1 MALASMYI
9 LLYIF
14 NEHMANTLSIADA
27 RRNLPSLI
35 REAENGN
42 AVTLTRHGTPVAV
55 LVGQR
60 QYEQLSAGRRS
71 FADAYKHFAKAT
83 RLADLNLDPD
93 ALFADS
99 RDSAPGRDVQI

>member
-1 MALASMYI
+1 MALAKMYI
-9 LLYIF
+9 NLYIMG
-14 NEHMANTLSIADA
+14 ELMADTLSIADA

-35 REAENGN
+35 REAESGK

-71 FADAYKHFAKAT
+71 FADAYEHFAHAT
-83 RLADLNLDPD
+83 KLVELNLDPD
-93 ALFADS
+93 ALFADT

>member
-14 NEHMANTLSIADA
+14 NEHMSNTLSIADA

-60 QYEQLSAGRRS
+60 QYDQLSAGRRS
-71 FADAYKHFAKAT
+71 FADAYKNFAQAT
-83 RLADLNLDPD
+83 KLADLNLDPD
-93 ALFADS
+93 ALFADT
-99 RDSAPGRDVQI
+99 RDYAQGRDVQI

>member
-9 LLYIF
+9 LLYSF
-14 NEHMANTLSIADA
+14 HEFMADTLSIADA

-35 REAENGN
+35 REAENGK

-60 QYEQLSAGRRS
+60 QYERLAAGRRS
-71 FADAYKHFAKAT
+71 FADAYNHFAQAAK
-83 RLADLNLDPD
+83 LAELNLDPD
-93 ALFADS
+93 ALFADT